1 MNENKEGLS
10 TARNARSNCLMRKKR
25 AEKRSILNDPKFNDP
40 LVARFINNIMKRGKK
55 NVAQSIFYDALEAIG
70 DRTKSNALDVFKK
83 AVSNVAPVIEVRARR
98 VGGATYQV
106 PTEVRPERRTALAIR
121 WLINYSKERSDK
133 AMSLK
138 LASEFVAAANGE
150 GNAVKKKED
159 THRMAEANKAFAHFK
174 W

>member
-1 MNENKEGLS
+1 
-10 TARNARSNCLMRKKR
+10 MRKKH
-25 AEKRSILNDPKFNDP
+25 ASKRIAISDPKFGDL
-40 LVARFINNIMKRGKK
+40 LVNRFINNIMKDGKK
-55 NVAQSIFYDALEAIG
+55 HRAQTILYDAIEIIG
-70 DRTKSNALDVFKK
+70 ERAKTQTPIDIFKK
-83 AVSNVAPVIEVRARR
+83 AVQNVSPVIEIRARR

-121 WLINYSKERSDK
+121 WLINYSQERSDK
-133 AMSLK
+133 SMSLK
-138 LASEFVAAANGE
+138 LAAEFIAASNGE

>member
-1 MNENKEGLS
+1 
-10 TARNARSNCLMRKKR
+10 MRKKQ
-25 AEKRSILNDPKFNDP
+25 ASKRIATPDPKYSDV
-40 LVARFINNIMKRGKK
+40 LVNRFINNIMKNGKK
-55 NVAQSIFYDALEAIG
+55 HLAQTILYDALDLVGERVKNQNPLEI
-70 DRTKSNALDVFKK
+70 FKK
-83 AVSNVAPVIEVRARR
+83 AVNNVSPVIEIRARR

-121 WLINYSKERSDK
+121 WLISYAKERSDK
-133 AMSLK
+133 SMSQK
-138 LASEFVAAANGE
+138 LAAELLAAANGE

>member
-1 MNENKEGLS
+1 
-10 TARNARSNCLMRKKR
+10 
-25 AEKRSILNDPKFNDP
+25 
-40 LVARFINNIMKRGKK
+40 MKDGKK
-55 NVAQSIFYDALEAIG
+55 HIAQTILYDALEMVGERA
-70 DRTKSNALDVFKK
+70 KSQNPLEIFKK
-83 AVSNVAPVIEVRARR
+83 AVNNVSPVIEIRARR

-121 WLINYSKERSDK
+121 WLIGYAQERSDK
-133 AMSLK
+133 SMSMK
-138 LASEFVAAANGE
+138 LAAEIVAAANGE